1 MALKLRPLYDRVLVR
16 RDATKTDVMVN
27 GILLPDNAV
36 ERPEEGEVLAVGK
49 GHIKDGERI
58 PIDVQVGQRVLFGK
72 YSGNETE
79 INGEKLLLLREDE
92 LLAVFEESGD

>member
-16 RDATKTDVMVN
+16 RTATKTNVMVN

-36 ERPEEGEVLAVGK
+36 ERPEEGEVLSIGK

-58 PIDVQVGQRVLFGK
+58 PVDVEVGQTVLFGK

-79 INGEKLLLLREDE
+79 LNGEKLLLLREDE
-92 LLAVFEESGD
+92 LLGVFELGD